1 MNSPYIKNT
10 NKYTRFVYNC
20 HLTSTDEEGGF
31 NNDGLLVTILN
42 GDNYEYI
49 TVDETDLRLVR
60 NTYDIIKAIDDA
72 AKAKPLEKATL
83 TSDALKYY
91 NALADH
97 VEDGIKLSNIEL
109 KFLQRE
115 LKKGN

>member
-1 MNSPYIKNT
+1 M
-10 NKYTRFVYNC
+10 
-20 HLTSTDEEGGF
+20 
-31 NNDGLLVTILN
+31 LVTILN
-42 GDNYEYI
+42 GNNYEYI
-49 TVDETDLRLVR
+49 TVDETDPPLVR
-60 NTYDIIKAIDDA
+60 NTYDVIKAIDDV

-83 TSDALKYY
+83 TSDARKYY

-97 VEDGIKLSNIEL
+97 VEDGIELSDIEL